1 MFVKLFL
8 LISIAFFG
16 WLHFL
21 RFKRTQKVV
30 KNRVKILIIT
40 TKNVNLTEMNFS
52 YGLQKMYLS

>member
-40 TKNVNLTEMNFS
+40 TKKKREFN
-52 YGLQKMYLS
+52 